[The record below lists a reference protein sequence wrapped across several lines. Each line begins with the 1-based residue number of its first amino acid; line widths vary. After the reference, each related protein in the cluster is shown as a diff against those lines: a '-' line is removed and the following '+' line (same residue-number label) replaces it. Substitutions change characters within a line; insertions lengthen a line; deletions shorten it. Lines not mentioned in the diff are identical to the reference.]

1 MYGEKDNLTAYG
13 TIFEFVKY
21 KSKRLALVAIEQY
34 PPAIQWMD
42 FQDIEIA
49 NKAVSLDPRTLFF
62 VDKNIMSASLIE
74 MAIKLDP
81 EYFTRTTGVLTW
93 EEWIKQTDFK

>member
-1 MYGEKDNLTAYG
+1 
-13 TIFEFVKY
+13 
-21 KSKRLALVAIEQY
+21 
-34 PPAIQWMD
+34 MD

-49 NKAVSLDPRTLFF
+49 NKAVSLDPTTLFF

>member
-1 MYGEKDNLTAYG
+1 
-13 TIFEFVKY
+13 
-21 KSKRLALVAIEQY
+21 
-34 PPAIQWMD
+34 MD
-42 FQDIEIA
+42 FQDIEMA
-49 NKAVSLDPRTLFF
+49 NKAVSLDPRTLYF
-62 VDKNIMSASLIE
+62 VDKNIMSAALIE